1 MEKLADCKTGRY
13 KKIAL
18 VDEMAPIKIRRS
30 TMKCIY
36 CGGEE
41 SKVLDSR
48 NSDESNA
55 IRRRRECLECG
66 RRFTTY
72 ETIETTPI
80 LVIKNDGS
88 RQSFDSSKIKSGI
101 IKACEKRPV
110 SMSQIDS
117 VVQGIEKHIQNKLIQ
132 EIKSAELGEMVMEA
146 LKGLDEVAYVRF
158 ASVYRQFKDIESFKK
173 LLENM

>member
-1 MEKLADCKTGRY
+1 
-13 KKIAL
+13 
-18 VDEMAPIKIRRS
+18 
-30 TMKCIY
+30 MKCIY
-36 CGGEE
+36 CGAEE

-48 NSDESNA
+48 NSEESNS
-55 IRRRRECLECG
+55 IRRRRECLVCG

-88 RQSFDSSKIKSGI
+88 RQSFDKEKLKGGI

-110 SMSQIDS
+110 SMSQIDN
-117 VVQGIEKHIQNKLIQ
+117 VVDTIEKQIQNKLTQ
-132 EIKSAELGEMVMEA
+132 EIKSSQLGEMVMDA

-158 ASVYRQFKDIESFKK
+158 ASVYRQFKDLDSFKK
-173 LLENM
+173 LLDNM

>member
-1 MEKLADCKTGRY
+1 
-13 KKIAL
+13 
-18 VDEMAPIKIRRS
+18 
-30 TMKCIY
+30 MKCIY
-36 CGGEE
+36 CGDEE

-48 NSDESNA
+48 NSDEANA
-55 IRRRRECLECG
+55 IRRRRECLNCG

-72 ETIETTPI
+72 ETIETVPI

-88 RQSFDSSKIKSGI
+88 RQSFDASKIKNGI

-110 SMSQIDS
+110 SMSQIDQI
-117 VVQGIEKHIQNKLIQ
+117 VRDIEKTLQNKLTQ
-132 EIKSAELGEMVMEA
+132 EVKSSQLGELVMDA
-146 LKGLDEVAYVRF
+146 LKNLDEVAYVRF

>member
-1 MEKLADCKTGRY
+1 
-13 KKIAL
+13 
-18 VDEMAPIKIRRS
+18 
-30 TMKCIY
+30 MKCIY

-66 RRFTTY
+66 RRYTTY

-80 LVIKNDGS
+80 LVVKNDGS
-88 RQSFDSSKIKSGI
+88 RQSFDPLKIKNGI

-110 SMSQIDS
+110 SINQIEE
-117 VVQGIEKHIQNKLIQ
+117 VVQAIEKQIQNKLTQ
-132 EIKSAELGEMVMEA
+132 EIKSSELGEMVMDA

>member
-1 MEKLADCKTGRY
+1 
-13 KKIAL
+13 
-18 VDEMAPIKIRRS
+18 
-30 TMKCIY
+30 MKCIY
-36 CGGEE
+36 CGSEE

-72 ETIETTPI
+72 ETIETIPI
-80 LVIKNDGS
+80 LVVKADGS
-88 RQSFDSSKIKSGI
+88 RQSFDASKLKNGI

-110 SMSQIDS
+110 SLNQIEAI
-117 VVQGIEKHIQNKLIQ
+117 VQGIEKHIQNKLTQ
-132 EIKSAELGEMVMEA
+132 EIKSSQLGEMVMDA
-146 LKGLDEVAYVRF
+146 LKELDEVAYVRF
-158 ASVYRQFKDIESFKK
+158 ASVYRQFKDVESFKK

>member
-1 MEKLADCKTGRY
+1 
-13 KKIAL
+13 
-18 VDEMAPIKIRRS
+18 
-30 TMKCIY
+30 MKCIY
-36 CGGEE
+36 CGVEE

-48 NSDESNA
+48 NSEETNA
-55 IRRRRECLECG
+55 IRRRRECLVCG

-88 RQSFDSSKIKSGI
+88 RQSFDAEKLKRGI

-110 SMSQIDS
+110 SMSQIENIVS
-117 VVQGIEKHIQNKLIQ
+117 TIEKQIQNKLTQ
-132 EIKSAELGEMVMEA
+132 EIRSAQLGEMVMDA
-146 LKGLDEVAYVRF
+146 LKAIDEVAYVRF
-158 ASVYRQFKDIESFKK
+158 ASVYRQFKDLESFKK

>member
-1 MEKLADCKTGRY
+1 
-13 KKIAL
+13 
-18 VDEMAPIKIRRS
+18 
-30 TMKCIY
+30 MKCIY
-36 CGGEE
+36 CGSEE

-72 ETIETTPI
+72 ETIETIPI
-80 LVIKNDGS
+80 LVVKNDGS
-88 RQSFDSSKIKSGI
+88 RQSFDALKIKNGI

-110 SMSQIDS
+110 SLSQIDAI
-117 VVQGIEKHIQNKLIQ
+117 VEGIEKHLQNKLIQ
-132 EIKSAELGEMVMEA
+132 EIKSSELGEMVMEE

>member
-1 MEKLADCKTGRY
+1 
-13 KKIAL
+13 
-18 VDEMAPIKIRRS
+18 
-30 TMKCIY
+30 MKCIY
-36 CGGEE
+36 CGDEE

-48 NSDESNA
+48 NSDETNA
-55 IRRRRECLECG
+55 IRRRRECLNCG

-72 ETIETTPI
+72 ETVETTPI

-88 RQSFDSSKIKSGI
+88 RQSFDASKIKAGI

-110 SMSQIDS
+110 SMGQIDQI
-117 VVQGIEKHIQNKLIQ
+117 VQDIEKQIQNKLTQ
-132 EIKSAELGEMVMEA
+132 EVKSSQIGELVMEY
-146 LKGLDEVAYVRF
+146 LKNLDEVAYVRF

>member
-1 MEKLADCKTGRY
+1 MLRY
-13 KKIAL
+13 NQG
-18 VDEMAPIKIRRS
+18 ENY
-30 TMKCIY
+30 MKCIY
-36 CGGEE
+36 CGAEE

-48 NSDESNA
+48 NSEESNS
-55 IRRRRECLECG
+55 IRRRRECLVCG

-88 RQSFDSSKIKSGI
+88 RQSFDPEKLKSGI

-110 SMSQIDS
+110 SMSQIDN
-117 VVQGIEKHIQNKLIQ
+117 VVNTIEKQIQNKLTQ
-132 EIKSAELGEMVMEA
+132 EIKSSQLGEMVMDA

-158 ASVYRQFKDIESFKK
+158 ASVYRQFKDLDSFKK
-173 LLENM
+173 LLDNM

>member
-1 MEKLADCKTGRY
+1 
-13 KKIAL
+13 
-18 VDEMAPIKIRRS
+18 
-30 TMKCIY
+30 MKCIY

-55 IRRRRECLECG
+55 IRRRRECLACG

-72 ETIETTPI
+72 ETIETLPI
-80 LVIKNDGS
+80 LVVKNDGS
-88 RQSFDSSKIKSGI
+88 RQSFDATKLKSGI

-117 VVQGIEKHIQNKLIQ
+117 VVEGIEKHIQNKLTQ
-132 EIKSAELGEMVMEA
+132 EIKSSQLGEMVMDA
-146 LKGLDEVAYVRF
+146 LKELDEVAYVRF
-158 ASVYRQFKDIESFKK
+158 ASVYRQFKDVESFKK

>member
-1 MEKLADCKTGRY
+1 
-13 KKIAL
+13 
-18 VDEMAPIKIRRS
+18 
-30 TMKCIY
+30 MKCIY
-36 CGGEE
+36 CGGED

-72 ETIETTPI
+72 ETIETIPI
-80 LVIKNDGS
+80 LVVKNDGS
-88 RQSFDSSKIKSGI
+88 RQSFDALKIKNGI

-110 SMSQIDS
+110 SLSQIDAI
-117 VVQGIEKHIQNKLIQ
+117 VEGIEKHIQNKLIQ
-132 EIKSAELGEMVMEA
+132 EIKSSELGEMVMDA

-158 ASVYRQFKDIESFKK
+158 ASVYRQFKDVESFKK

>member
-1 MEKLADCKTGRY
+1 MC
-13 KKIAL
+13 
-18 VDEMAPIKIRRS
+18 RRLI
-30 TMKCIY
+30 MKCIY

-48 NSDESNA
+48 NSDESNS

-72 ETIETTPI
+72 ETIETLPI

-88 RQSFDSSKIKSGI
+88 RQSFDASKLKSGI

-110 SMSQIDS
+110 SLSQIDF
-117 VVQGIEKHIQNKLIQ
+117 VVENIEKIIQNKLTQ
-132 EIKSAELGEMVMEA
+132 EIKSSVLGEMVMES
-146 LKGLDEVAYVRF
+146 LKELDEVAYVRF
-158 ASVYRQFKDIESFKK
+158 ASVYRQFKDVESFKK

>member
-1 MEKLADCKTGRY
+1 
-13 KKIAL
+13 
-18 VDEMAPIKIRRS
+18 
-30 TMKCIY
+30 MKCIY
-36 CGGEE
+36 CGGSE

-72 ETIETTPI
+72 ETIETVPI
-80 LVIKNDGS
+80 LVVKNDGS
-88 RQSFDSSKIKSGI
+88 RQSFDPLKLKSGI

-110 SMSQIDS
+110 SLSQIDS
-117 VVQGIEKHIQNKLIQ
+117 IVNEIEKHIQNKLTQ
-132 EIKSAELGEMVMEA
+132 EIKSSALGEMVMDA
-146 LKGLDEVAYVRF
+146 LKELDEIAYVRF

>member
-1 MEKLADCKTGRY
+1 
-13 KKIAL
+13 
-18 VDEMAPIKIRRS
+18 
-30 TMKCIY
+30 MKCIY

-72 ETIETTPI
+72 ETIETVPI

-88 RQSFDSSKIKSGI
+88 RQSFDPSKIKSGI

-110 SMSQIDS
+110 SLSQIDKT
-117 VVQGIEKHIQNKLIQ
+117 VQDIEKQIQNKLCQ
-132 EIKSAELGEMVMEA
+132 EIKSSELGEMVMDA